1 MQVLLFCEVHVL
13 AGINKLTIV
22 GREAVVHVLVLFEVG
37 MLALIN
43 ELAVVSG
50 DAVELVPSSVTV

>member
-13 AGINKLTIV
+13 ACVNKLAIV

-37 MLALIN
+37 VLALVN

-50 DAVELVPSSVTV
+50 DAVVHVLLSVTV

>member
-13 AGINKLTIV
+13 AGVNKLAIV

-37 MLALIN
+37 GLALVN
-43 ELAVVSG
+43 QLAVVSG
-50 DAVELVPSSVTV
+50 DAVVHVLLSVTV